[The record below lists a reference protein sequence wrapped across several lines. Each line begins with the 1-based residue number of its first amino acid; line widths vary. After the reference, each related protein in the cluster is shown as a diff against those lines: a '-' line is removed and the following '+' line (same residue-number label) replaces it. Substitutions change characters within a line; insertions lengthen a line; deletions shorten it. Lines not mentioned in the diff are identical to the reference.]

1 MDGQESELIGALR
14 SKTGSNSIRRV
25 KNFNKEALA
34 GLLRFLIG
42 LALLLFLP
50 AWTLR
55 YWQAWIFLSV
65 FSSSVL
71 AITIYLMEK
80 DPKLL
85 QRRMKAGPVAE
96 KEKSQRIIQ
105 WVTSIAFIALF
116 VFSAIDYRFE
126 WSTVPLYTTAAGDVL
141 VALGLLIIF
150 FVFRV
155 NTFTSGIIEVDTEQK
170 VVSTG
175 LYALVRHPMYI
186 GALVM
191 LLGVP
196 PALGSWWGLCAV
208 VVIAVAIGWRLVDEE
223 NFLTRKL
230 PGYSEYRDKVKYRLI
245 PFIW

>member
-1 MDGQESELIGALR
+1 MIKDR
-14 SKTGSNSIRRV
+14 SQSANSAANQGSNSIGRV
-25 KNFNKEALA
+25 KDFNKQALA

-71 AITIYLMEK
+71 AITVYLMEK

-85 QRRMKAGPVAE
+85 QRRMNAGPVAE

-105 WVTSIAFIALF
+105 WVTSIAFIAMF
-116 VFSAIDYRFE
+116 VFSAIDHRFE
-126 WSTVPLYTTAAGDVL
+126 WSSVPVYATAAGDVL
-141 VALGLLIIF
+141 VAIGLLIIF

-155 NTFTSGIIEVDTEQK
+155 NSFTSGIIEVDTEQR
-170 VVSTG
+170 VISTG

-208 VVIAVAIGWRLVDEE
+208 VVITAAIGWRLVEEE
-223 NFLTRKL
+223 NFLAKEL
-230 PGYSEYRDKVKYRLI
+230 PGYTKYRDKVKYRLI

>member
-1 MDGQESELIGALR
+1 MED
-14 SKTGSNSIRRV
+14 
-25 KNFNKEALA
+25 FNKKALA
-34 GLLRFLIG
+34 GLLRFLVG
-42 LALLLFLP
+42 VALLLFLP

-71 AITIYLMEK
+71 AITVYLMEN

-85 QRRMKAGPVAE
+85 RRRMNAGPGAE
-96 KEKSQRIIQ
+96 TEKSQRIIQ
-105 WVTSIAFIALF
+105 WVTSMAFVALF
-116 VFSAIDYRFE
+116 VFSAIDHRFA

-170 VVSTG
+170 VISTG

-191 LLGVP
+191 LFGVP

-208 VVIAVAIGWRLVDEE
+208 IVITVAIGWRLVDEE
-223 NFLTRKL
+223 NFLVRNL
-230 PGYSEYRDKVKYRLI
+230 PGYSQYRNNVKYRLI

>member
-1 MDGQESELIGALR
+1 MKD
-14 SKTGSNSIRRV
+14 
-25 KNFNKEALA
+25 FNKKALA
-34 GLLRFLIG
+34 GLLRFLIA
-42 LALLLFLP
+42 LAMLLFLP
-50 AWTLR
+50 AWALR

-71 AITIYLMEK
+71 AITVYLMKK

-85 QRRMKAGPVAE
+85 CRRMNAGPGAE
-96 KEKSQRIIQ
+96 TEKSQRIIQ
-105 WVTSIAFIALF
+105 WVTSIAFIAIF
-116 VFSAIDYRFE
+116 VFSAIDHRFE
-126 WSTVPLYTTAAGDVL
+126 WSTIPVYAIAAGDVL

-170 VVSTG
+170 VISTG
-175 LYALVRHPMYI
+175 LYARVRHPMYV

-191 LLGVP
+191 LFGVP

-208 VVIAVAIGWRLVDEE
+208 IVITVAIGWRLVAEE
-223 NFLTRKL
+223 SFLVRKL
-230 PGYSEYRDKVKYRLI
+230 PGYSEYRNKVKYRLM

>member
-1 MDGQESELIGALR
+1 MKD
-14 SKTGSNSIRRV
+14 
-25 KNFNKEALA
+25 FNKKALA
-34 GLLRFLIG
+34 ALLRFLIG

-50 AWTLR
+50 AWTPR

-71 AITIYLMEK
+71 AITVYLMEN

-85 QRRMKAGPVAE
+85 RRRMNAGPRAE

-105 WVTSIAFIALF
+105 GAASVAFIAMF
-116 VFSAIDYRFE
+116 VSSAIDRRFD
-126 WSTVPLYTTAAGDVL
+126 WSTVPLYATAAGDVL

-150 FVFRV
+150 FVFRE
-155 NTFTSGIIEVDTEQK
+155 NTFTSGIIEIDTDQK
-170 VVSTG
+170 VISTG
-175 LYALVRHPMYI
+175 LYALVRHPMYT

-191 LLGVP
+191 LFGVP

-208 VVIAVAIGWRLVDEE
+208 VVIAVAIGWRLVAEE
-223 NFLTRKL
+223 NFLVRKL
-230 PGYSEYRDKVKYRLI
+230 PGYSEYRNKVKYRLI